1 MEGGIA
7 RQSVPDKLMDP
18 ALLAPR
24 NTFWRTICRGAALRL
39 GAMDHNVRGRIYS
52 SSKVEQ
58 FVETMHKL
66 FNPLVSEI
74 KI

>member
-1 MEGGIA
+1 MEGEIA

-24 NTFWRTICRGAALRL
+24 NTFWRRICCGTALRL
-39 GAMDHNVRGRIYS
+39 GAMDHNVRGLIYS

-58 FVETMHKL
+58 FVETMHTI
-66 FNPLVSEI
+66 FNSLASEI
-74 KI
+74 KS